1 MSASSQFIIHTICIV
16 FSRRVFDTDN
26 NVLFAKVVHDSTE
39 SPFLND
45 LLDKKAFDAAVAK
58 DAAAVART
66 VLIELFACVEPHP
79 ELIVAWVLF

>member
-1 MSASSQFIIHTICIV
+1 ML
-16 FSRRVFDTDN
+16 
-26 NVLFAKVVHDSTE
+26 LFAQVVHDSTE

-79 ELIVAWVLF
+79 EFDVAWVLFWSYVISFFPLRGFFLV